1 MIVNMIHRKNTNF
14 FYRMRMRSM
23 ENGGGKF
30 GKVAS
35 PEHKNNAPCRP
46 CFSWYLQGAFTIY
59 FILRKSGFFYSLSS
73 VQSSGAVSRP
83 QGTI

>member
-1 MIVNMIHRKNTNF
+1 MRKT
-14 FYRMRMRSM
+14 
-23 ENGGGKF
+23 GV
-30 GKVAS
+30 GKVGKGAV
-35 PEHKNNAPCRP
+35 PRHKNNAPCRP
-46 CFSWYLQGAFTIY
+46 WFSWYLQGAFTIY

>member
-1 MIVNMIHRKNTNF
+1 MRKT
-14 FYRMRMRSM
+14 
-23 ENGGGKF
+23 GA
-30 GKVAS
+30 GKVRKGAS

-46 CFSWYLQGAFTIY
+46 CFSRYLQGAFTIY
-59 FILRKSGFFYSLSS
+59 FILRKSGFFYSLSN